1 MSDSVPFSVLG
12 IALVV
17 EERGNG
23 ARLVFR
29 YPAVPEDRD
38 ADNLFFTLPHRI
50 MAKIFRPKKRL
61 CNQPMTISLGGTV
74 FCCRAVLMSAEHVK
88 DASALVLFS
97 VIVSLVPTTRSS
109 ALPIAG
115 WFEGDVE
122 SPVSDIFAKRELQR
136 SGSDLTHVIDNEKT
150 SRQLRTSTSFLAV
163 RKIHVS
169 LARVCRVLEREE
181 RRCRYVAVQSA
192 RLQKIAEDYKALKS
206 KNATTFSASTSE
218 IGSLR
223 HRRTMTTGAIGESA
237 IFTEMAL
244 DWDATGIKGRKQQ
257 GHDQEV
263 TDLMLAAKV
272 EGLHIHGNLARELL
286 QVFHAMSRTNE
297 HSAPISSAILS
308 ARDCTVFINRHIA
321 VPIDSIAQDL
331 VEDLIHGVRPYHT
344 LLFPQVAAAE
354 LADAFTSSNSRMKQF
369 LSTLDSSKSLSEI
382 SIDAALPLAS
392 VVEMATY
399 LLSNSVCIVSHVI
412 SKESMLA
419 CFPGCSDRMHDL
431 SLQFS
436 QLFGHLSIHCVVSL
450 LTMGCTMEEL
460 IRRLID
466 EDCIDF
472 GLIGGALQRL
482 ITNVHFSREEEK
494 SNSRQKAKADKE
506 KQQDD
511 ALSRESSMGGSQAG
525 NGVEYSSHK
534 ELQPDDDTMSP
545 YEAAASALEDFLM
558 KMAAWLGAH
567 RIVIPKQEYLVAGN
581 VSIES
586 TPSQTRTIGSSH
598 TEASSVSRFF
608 EENLCDELVAEGCL
622 NGKVSTVAMRWF
634 FGVDERSLTRLRSWG
649 RKRRKMSIVWRVP
662 NIGDDEWGND
672 DCT

>member
-1 MSDSVPFSVLG
+1 MSESVPFSVLG

-17 EERGNG
+17 EERGKG

-29 YPAVPEDRD
+29 YPAVPEDCD

-97 VIVSLVPTTRSS
+97 VIVSLVPTVRSS

-122 SPVSDIFAKRELQR
+122 GPASDIFSKKEVQTKK
-136 SGSDLTHVIDNEKT
+136 SDLTQVEDNEHK
-150 SRQLRTSTSFLAV
+150 RKHLRGSTSFLTV
-163 RKIHVS
+163 RKIHIS

-206 KNATTFSASTSE
+206 KTSSTVSASTSE

-223 HRRTMTTGAIGESA
+223 HRRTMTAGAIGEGA

-244 DWDATGIKGRKQQ
+244 DWDDVGNEVRKRQ
-257 GHDQEV
+257 GHHQEV

-272 EGLHIHGNLARELL
+272 EGLQIHGNLARELL

-321 VPIDSIAQDL
+321 VPIESIAQNV

-354 LADAFTSSNSRMKQF
+354 LADTFTSSNSRMKQF
-369 LSTLDSSKSLSEI
+369 LSTLDSSRSLSEV
-382 SIDAALPLAS
+382 SSDAAMPLAS
-392 VVEMATY
+392 VIEMASY
-399 LLSNSVCIVSHVI
+399 LLSNTVCIVSHVI
-412 SKESMLA
+412 SKDSVLA
-419 CFPGCSDRMHDL
+419 CFPGCIDRMNEL
-431 SLQFS
+431 SLPFS
-436 QLFGHLSIHCVVSL
+436 QMFGLLSIHCVVSL
-450 LTMGCTMEEL
+450 LTMGCTIEQL
-460 IRRLID
+460 ISRLID
-466 EDCIDF
+466 GERVDV
-472 GLIGGALQRL
+472 GLVGVALQRL
-482 ITNVHFSREEEK
+482 IANIHFSREEVK
-494 SNSRQKAKADKE
+494 SNSRQKAKEEKE
-506 KQQDD
+506 KQLDD
-511 ALSRESSMGGSQAG
+511 SLARESMGSPQPGNGGGST
-525 NGVEYSSHK
+525 SHK
-534 ELQPDDDTMSP
+534 ELLPDDDTMNP
-545 YEAAASALEDFLM
+545 YDTAVSALEDYIM

-567 RIVIPKQEYLVAGN
+567 RIVIPKQEYLVACN
-581 VSIES
+581 VNHEPASSQDKVFFRTES
-586 TPSQTRTIGSSH
+586 
-598 TEASSVSRFF
+598 SSVSRFF

-622 NGKVSTVAMRWF
+622 NGKVSTVAMCWL
-634 FGVDERSLTRLRSWG
+634 FGIDERSLARLRSWG
-649 RKRRKMSIVWRVP
+649 RKRRAISSVWRVP
-662 NIGDDEWGND
+662 NVGDDEWVSD